1 MWYTARL
8 GGVYLRGI
16 FTILSFFLTVIILIL
31 FVYFM
36 DLKNKLKRETDL
48 NSLLIEISKEFT
60 AYKDKYKLLKKILI
74 DTLKIVNDG
83 EAGSILLY
91 NKEKDCMEFVA
102 AIGYDIDK
110 LKKIKLK
117 KEELFL
123 FKLNKLQS
131 PDIIRNP
138 RIFDKEYIDNEKFKM
153 LDEINALDLM
163 ATLSAPI
170 YIDGEFYGIINID
183 NKNDYNAFNNK
194 DIDLIDF
201 IIKQLEISIKNAIL
215 LDELNYA
222 LRVDKLTDVYNRRY
236 FEEILEKEIK
246 KAQRYK
252 NKFSLIFIDL
262 DDFKIINDT
271 KGHKMGDCVLKYFAE
286 ALKTNLRDTD
296 IIARLGGDEF
306 VLILHNADENQAQ
319 GKMGYIKNYLR
330 DNPLND
336 IVVDFSYGICE
347 YKDGI
352 TIDEIL
358 TLSDN
363 RMYADKKLR
372 KLNVF

>member
-1 MWYTARL
+1 MRDFFVL
-8 GGVYLRGI
+8 
-16 FTILSFFLTVIILIL
+16 LSFFLILSLVVLYNRFIIIKQN
-31 FVYFM
+31 Y
-36 DLKNKLKRETDL
+36 KREANI

-60 AYKDKYKLLKKILI
+60 AYKDKFKLLKKILI
-74 DTLKIVNDG
+74 DTLKLINDG

-91 NKEKDCMEFVA
+91 NKEKDYMEFVA
-102 AIGYDIDK
+102 AIGYDIDE
-110 LKKIKLK
+110 LRKIKLK
-117 KEELFL
+117 KEELYL
-123 FKLNKLQS
+123 YKLNKLQA

-138 RIFDKEYIDNEKFKM
+138 RIFDKEYIDNQKFKM
-153 LDEINALDLM
+153 LDEIDALDLM

-183 NKNDYNAFNNK
+183 NKNDYDAFNNK

-201 IIKQLEISIKNAIL
+201 IVKQLEVSIKNAIL

-246 KAQRYK
+246 KAQRYN

-271 KGHKMGDCVLKYFAE
+271 QGHKMGDCVLRYFAN
-286 ALKTNLRDTD
+286 ALKANLRDTD
-296 IIARLGGDEF
+296 VIARLGGDEF

-336 IVVDFSYGICE
+336 ITIDFSYGICE
-347 YKDGI
+347 YKDGMN
-352 TIDEIL
+352 IDDVL
-358 TLSDN
+358 TFADN
-363 RMYADKKLR
+363 RMYDDKKLR
-372 KLNVF
+372 KVSVF